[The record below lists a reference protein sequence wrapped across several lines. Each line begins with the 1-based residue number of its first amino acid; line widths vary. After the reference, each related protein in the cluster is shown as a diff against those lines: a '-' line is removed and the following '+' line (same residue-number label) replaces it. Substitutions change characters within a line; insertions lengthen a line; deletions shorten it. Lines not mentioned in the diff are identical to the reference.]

1 MTPLE
6 RLRRLVGEDGQQ
18 GPSCPD
24 GAMSCPESWPDGTM
38 SCPDGTG
45 TDGADGAPCA
55 CPTSQ
60 RELTDEQLQ
69 ALLDECGGDVAV
81 AAYQA
86 LLYKSRNSGLTL
98 ASGLR
103 LPDQSAHYRR
113 LARLYRPQGRGTLR
127 RADEGRDGP

>member
-18 GPSCPD
+18 GPSCP
-24 GAMSCPESWPDGTM
+24 SCPESWA
-38 SCPDGTG
+38 DGTG
-45 TDGADGAPCA
+45 TDGADGAS

-86 LLYKSRNSGLTL
+86 LLYKSQNSGLTL

>member
-6 RLRRLVGEDGQQ
+6 RLRRLVGEDGP
-18 GPSCPD
+18 GGATCPGGTTCPSCPD
-24 GAMSCPESWPDGTM
+24 GANGATCPSCPEP
-38 SCPDGTG
+38 CPG
-45 TDGADGAPCA
+45 GAP
-55 CPTSQ
+55 SQ
-60 RELTDEQLQ
+60 RVLTDDQLQ

-86 LLYKSRNSGLTL
+86 LLYKSQNSGLTL

-113 LARLYRPQGRGTLR
+113 LARLYRPQARGTLR
-127 RADEGRDGP
+127 RADEGRNES

>member
-6 RLRRLVGEDGQQ
+6 RLRRLVGEDGP
-18 GPSCPD
+18 GGATCPSCP
-24 GAMSCPESWPDGTM
+24 E
-38 SCPDGTG
+38 SCPDGTTCPG
-45 TDGADGAPCA
+45 GADGAT
-55 CPTSQ
+55 CPDGTGGAPSQ
-60 RELTDEQLQ
+60 RVLTDDQLQ

-86 LLYKSRNSGLTL
+86 LLYKSQNSGLTL

-113 LARLYRPQGRGTLR
+113 LARLYRPQARGTLR
-127 RADEGRDGP
+127 RADEGRNES

>member
-6 RLRRLVGEDGQQ
+6 RLRRLVGE
-18 GPSCPD
+18 P
-24 GAMSCPESWPDGTM
+24 WPG
-38 SCPDGTG
+38 G
-45 TDGADGAPCA
+45 TDGADGAT
-55 CPTSQ
+55 CPSCPSCPDGAPSQ

-86 LLYKSRNSGLTL
+86 LLYKSQNSGLTL